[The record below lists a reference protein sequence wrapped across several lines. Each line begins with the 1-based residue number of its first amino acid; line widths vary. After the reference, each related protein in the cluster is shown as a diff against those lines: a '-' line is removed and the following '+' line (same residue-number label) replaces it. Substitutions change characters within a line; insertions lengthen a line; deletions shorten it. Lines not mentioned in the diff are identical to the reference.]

1 MADIVGLGIV
11 ESKNSAKSFL
21 LRDFGVLSLLVSEIT
36 LIAPWILIFRHP
48 QQPSLLLVVTLLFL
62 AAVASLMARR
72 ALKSSRL
79 PKILIHGITLA
90 VLPAVA
96 YGVLYFAVYR
106 NNFEGN
112 AILQIVRSFGEL
124 RNGIPIEISLV
135 LLALFAWS
143 RGVRAAV
150 RGMTDLMRT
159 GSLIRWGLLSFLLLM
174 LVLENSGEELK
185 VWLTICFFMS
195 LLSTVLSRTELISRS
210 HLDFKL
216 AVNPGWLG
224 GILLLTLLTI
234 LLGATAGLVLQTDAA
249 LNLVESIKGVFAAML
264 RVLELIIA
272 PVIYFAG
279 LLISF
284 LLRWLGPYINAEN
297 MISTEDG
304 MDSDMEGMPF
314 GDAMLGDEGTLSP
327 ELVTVLAIAGVL
339 LVAVMVLWDLR
350 RRSIK
355 DCNPAAELDTDRTDH
370 EPLLEGLQRLYDN
383 LRSQLRAVSDLRG
396 IRRMVVESS
405 IRRMYAQLLRFG
417 TRNNVE
423 RAKSETPHE
432 YQKRLIRRFP
442 HLEDDFQRITD
453 AYVEIR
459 YGQFPEDPGAIQ
471 AVREAWQRIS
481 AFRRLV

>member
-1 MADIVGLGIV
+1 
-11 ESKNSAKSFL
+11 
-21 LRDFGVLSLLVSEIT
+21 
-36 LIAPWILIFRHP
+36 
-48 QQPSLLLVVTLLFL
+48 
-62 AAVASLMARR
+62 
-72 ALKSSRL
+72 
-79 PKILIHGITLA
+79 
-90 VLPAVA
+90 
-96 YGVLYFAVYR
+96 
-106 NNFEGN
+106 
-112 AILQIVRSFGEL
+112 
-124 RNGIPIEISLV
+124 
-135 LLALFAWS
+135 
-143 RGVRAAV
+143 
-150 RGMTDLMRT
+150 
-159 GSLIRWGLLSFLLLM
+159 
-174 LVLENSGEELK
+174 
-185 VWLTICFFMS
+185 MS
-195 LLSTVLSRTELISRS
+195 LLSTALSRTELISRS

-249 LNLVESIKGVFAAML
+249 LNLVGSIKGVFAAML
-264 RVLELIIA
+264 RVLELIVA

-417 TRNNVE
+417 TRNDVE